1 MAEFDYDELGKLVNN
16 PNRIVST
23 LFDLIEESIDATEVG
38 TINGAV
44 DPFTF
49 CIDAIIGTHN
59 VFLNRLEDSVS
70 TGYLIHARN
79 ISDLA
84 KHMSDDDWVGVFA
97 EPSETTV
104 RFLIPLSEINRLAI
118 DYSTLDNDLLNFYRK
133 LIIPKD
139 TLIKIIDAEFW
150 LEHAVEIRVMEHG
163 GVQVL
168 YDTTQTSP
176 FKTLGTN
183 YPEREFIT
191 LSGQKYLAIY
201 LPVRQVN
208 ITEIPNKA
216 SNSTV
221 GFSVVQSYE
230 NKLYKIRAFIQYW
243 GSTERREMTVIFN
256 RDSYDTQY
264 PTLTVDLLD
273 NNQFRASIPTVY
285 LENGLG
291 LGDVTILVYTTLGVY
306 ERDLRNL
313 TQNYYSPA
321 YYNFERTRGALGEY
335 ETPVLSLDGVLVN
348 SHTAIS
354 GGDDGKTFADLK
366 NMMIYAHRRR
376 DIPVSPTDLTQTFKN
391 AGYSMIK
398 SIDYPN
404 SRLYRVT
411 KPLPVQESK
420 KYDK

>member
-1 MAEFDYDELGKLVNN
+1 MAEFTYDELGRLVNN

-23 LFDLIEESIDATEVG
+23 MFDLIEQSIETSEVG
-38 TINGAV
+38 TLNGEV
-44 DPFTF
+44 DPFTY
-49 CIDAIIGTHN
+49 CVDMIIGMN
-59 VFLNRLEDSVS
+59 NIYLNRLEDAVS
-70 TGYLIHARN
+70 TGYLIHART
-79 ISDLA
+79 IADLA

-104 RFLIPLSEINRLAI
+104 RFLIPLSEIDRLAL

-133 LIIPKD
+133 LVIPKD
-139 TLIKIIDAEFW
+139 TLIKIIDVEFW

-163 GVQVL
+163 GIQVL

-176 FKTLGTN
+176 FKSLGTN

-191 LSGQKYLAIY
+191 LSGQKFLAVY
-201 LPVRQVN
+201 LPVRQVA
-208 ITEIPNKA
+208 IKEIPNKA
-216 SNSTV
+216 SNSSV
-221 GFSVVQSYE
+221 GFSLVQAYE
-230 NKLYKIRAFIQYW
+230 DKLYKVRAFIQPW
-243 GSTERREMTVIFN
+243 GSTTRQEMTVIFN
-256 RDSYDTQY
+256 RDSYDANY
-264 PTLTVDLLD
+264 PTLTIDLLD

-285 LENGLG
+285 LENGRG
-291 LGDVTILVYTTLGVY
+291 LGDVTLLVYTTKGVY

-321 YYNFERTRGALGEY
+321 YYNFERSRGALSDY
-335 ETPVLSLDGVLVN
+335 EVPVLSLDGVLV
-348 SHTAIS
+348 SSYAEIA
-354 GGDDGKTFADLK
+354 GGDNGKTFEELK
-366 NMMIYAHRRR
+366 NTLVYAHRRR
-376 DIPVSPTDLTQTFKN
+376 DIPVSPTDLTQTFLA